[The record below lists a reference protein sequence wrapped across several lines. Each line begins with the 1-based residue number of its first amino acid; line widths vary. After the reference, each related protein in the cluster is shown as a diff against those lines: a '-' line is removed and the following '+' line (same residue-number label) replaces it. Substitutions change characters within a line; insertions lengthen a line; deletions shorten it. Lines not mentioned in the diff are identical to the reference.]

1 MGGGRNGKRCFI
13 SDQTEV
19 FEHMGAA
26 EISAGGGGE
35 NFFSRRGTTKKDSG
49 RGTIFEI

>member
-26 EISAGGGGE
+26 EISAGGGR
-35 NFFSRRGTTKKDSG
+35 NFFLKEGDYKKRLREGDY
-49 RGTIFEI
+49 F